1 MSQIFFRLRPGWQRF
16 RFSMDAW
23 TLASSGIVVFI
34 CLPILM
40 LLFTLMLDESPFWNE
55 IAERLPDYLKNTSIL
70 LAGTTAL
77 SLLMGVPT
85 AWLVT
90 FHEFP
95 GRRYYEWAL
104 ILPLAIPTYIA
115 AATYKGI
122 LDFTGPVQTLLRN
135 SFGDDTARFFAID
148 IMTLWGAVLVMSAVL
163 YPYIFVT
170 TRASFLRQSASVL
183 EVSRSLGRSAWQ
195 TFTGVGLPLARPAI
209 IGGVSLVLMEGLS
222 DYGAVKYYEVHTLTV
237 GIFRAWSEYFD
248 EIAAV
253 RLCGCLLIFVFAI
266 MALERWQRGRKKFN
280 SSSSNHRPV
289 VRYRL
294 SGMKALLASVTCFVP
309 FALGFLFPAVQLV
322 AWSFR
327 TAHKV
332 VDIHF
337 IRLSMHSFLLA
348 LSASTVAIV
357 IGILILY
364 TGRLHQTRHTRL
376 LSKISLMGYMIP
388 GAVLAIGVMIL
399 FKRMDTGLSSIWESV
414 AGTSL
419 NLVLSGTVFAMTYA
433 YVVRFLAVGHSPLE
447 AGFKRLSPRLD
458 EASRSLGLS
467 KLKTLFKINLPLMKG
482 AILGAATLVFI
493 DVLKELPLT
502 LILQPFNFETLATRT
517 YQLAGEEMLAE
528 SSNSALV
535 ILVVGIA
542 PILFL
547 NKIITRDM
555 Q

>member
-1 MSQIFFRLRPGWQRF
+1 MFFRLRPGWQRF

-23 TLASSGIVVFI
+23 TVASSCIVVVI
-34 CLPILM
+34 CLPVLT
-40 LLFTLMLDESPFWNE
+40 LLFTLLLGESQFWGE

-70 LAGTTAL
+70 LIGTAVL

-90 FHEFP
+90 FHDFP

-115 AATYKGI
+115 ATTYKGI

-135 SFGDDTARFFAID
+135 SFGAETARMFAID
-148 IMTLWGAVLVMSAVL
+148 IMTMWGAVLVMSAVL
-163 YPYIFVT
+163 YPYIYVT
-170 TRASFLRQSASVL
+170 TRVSFLRQSASVL

-195 TFTGVGLPLARPAI
+195 TFTSVGLPLARPAI
-209 IGGVSLVLMEGLS
+209 IGGLILVLMEALN

-237 GIFRAWSEYFD
+237 GIFHAWSDYFD
-248 EIAAV
+248 EISAV
-253 RLCGCLLIFVFAI
+253 RLSGCLLLFVFAL
-266 MALERWQRGRKKFN
+266 MSLERWQRGRKKFN
-280 SSSSNHRPV
+280 SSTSNHRSV
-289 VRYRL
+289 VRYPL
-294 SGMKALLASVTCFVP
+294 KGMKALLASVACFIP
-309 FALGFLFPAVQLV
+309 LALGFLIPAAQLT
-322 AWSFR
+322 AWSLR
-327 TAHKV
+327 TAGKV
-332 VDIHF
+332 VNQKF
-337 IRLSMHSFLLA
+337 IILAMHSFLLA
-348 LSASTVAIV
+348 LAATAFVIV

-364 TGRLHQTRHTRL
+364 TGRLHQTRHTRV

-399 FKRMDTGLSSIWESV
+399 FKRMDNGLSSFWQSA
-414 AGTSL
+414 AGG
-419 NLVLSGTVFAMTYA
+419 LVLSGTVFAMTYA

-447 AGFKRLSPRLD
+447 AGFKRLSPKLD

-467 KLKTLFKINLPLMKG
+467 KGKTLFKINLPLMKG
-482 AILGAATLVFI
+482 AILGAAILVFI

-517 YQLAGEEMLAE
+517 FQLAGEEMLAE
-528 SSNSALV
+528 SANSALV
-535 ILVVGIA
+535 ILVVGTI
-542 PILFL
+542 PIMFL
-547 NKIITRDM
+547 NKIITRDV